1 MERPFLAWGSSG
13 RGLGPAHHSAYR
25 ASLRGLPQEDSS
37 AREEQEEEEREGEI
51 ERDVSHVTTNQRFIA
66 VSEKGK

>member
-1 MERPFLAWGSSG
+1 
-13 RGLGPAHHSAYR
+13 
-25 ASLRGLPQEDSS
+25 LPQEDSS

-51 ERDVSHVTTNQRFIA
+51 ERDVSHVTTNQRFTA